1 MASPFTSHFT
11 ETVPIPGD
19 EGQSVVIRKLAPRAL
34 ERAQKASQRKA
45 MEDLQA
51 MGGMA
56 VYKELLGDSKKNDD
70 PAAPVDP
77 MLLYDRGLLLEYGLV
92 SWTYGDLTRERI
104 DDLDDDVQETL
115 ARAVLKLAKPSL
127 FATFE
132 ERQAAQKNDSALST
146 LH

>member
-11 ETVPIPGD
+11 ETIPIPGD
-19 EGQSVVIRKLAPRAL
+19 DGQTAVIRKLAPKAL

-51 MGGMA
+51 MGGLA
-56 VYKELLGDSKKNDD
+56 AYKALAGDVDKDKKDD
-70 PAAPVDP
+70 PVDP
-77 MLLYDRGLLLEYGLV
+77 MLLYDRGLLLEAGLI
-92 SWTYGDLTRERI
+92 SWTYGELTRERI

-132 ERQAAQKNDSALST
+132 ERQAAKKNAAELST
-146 LH
+146 VH